1 MHQPGLQ
8 PGTYS
13 PGMQPGGMEPLGG
26 SGKGKTWIVVALV
39 VVLVLALGGLVGVV
53 VLRGDDDETPV
64 ADNTEETSERTDSA
78 TTEPTDSATTEPT
91 EHPSSDTPEGLL
103 AVGES
108 ATIGRF
114 VLTVDE
120 VVQDGDDVIA
130 DAMAG
135 NPPAAGQY
143 IVDHRRTWLPRPPPC
158 GLATARL
165 TRSATT
171 SPQAAG
177 RRASVSRSSTSP
189 TSAGPPWTG
198 RSSEQA
204 LYRVRILRS
213 TNAWR
218 TAATSGGSKKSLAVD
233 TVARAAAL
241 YVVLGANW
249 N

>member
-1 MHQPGLQ
+1 
-8 PGTYS
+8 
-13 PGMQPGGMEPLGG
+13 MQPGGMEPLGE

-39 VVLVLALGGLVGVV
+39 VVLVLALGGLVGVL
-53 VLRGDDDETPV
+53 VLSGDDDETPV

-120 VVQDGDDVIA
+120 VVQDGDDIIA

-143 IVDHRRTWLPRPPPC
+143 VVVD
-158 GLATARL
+158 L
-165 TRSATT
+165 TVLYEGRGKAEPFVDLQSNFVEADGTEHAYYECAATT
-171 SPQAAG
+171 AEPGYLAPSLRAGDSASYQICYDVPPAAVTDG
-177 RRASVSRSSTSP
+177 HLAFFDLADYGSSTVD
-189 TSAGPPWTG
+189 W
-198 RSSEQA
+198 A
-204 LYRVRILRS
+204 LE
-213 TNAWR
+213 
-218 TAATSGGSKKSLAVD
+218 
-233 TVARAAAL
+233 
-241 YVVLGANW
+241 
-249 N
+249 